1 MQALEGLLWSLV
13 FLIIAAGAMARIV
26 GWRELEGLASRAG
39 VAVVL
44 VLFCLPLARHEA
56 RAVRDGIA
64 SRLSTGHGTPQ
75 VVVVGA
81 GEIAGVT
88 LVVAGHIA
96 MGIWLLRRRAR
107 GEDQRRD
114 QQQRE
119 ADRRRDRTR
128 LPPRDLG
135 GGAP

>member
-13 FLIIAAGAMARIV
+13 FLIIAAAALARIV
-26 GWRELEGLASRAG
+26 GWRELEALAARAA

-44 VLFCLPLARHEA
+44 VLFCLPLVRHEA
-56 RAVRDGIA
+56 RVVRDGIA
-64 SRLSTGHGTPQ
+64 SRTSASCGMPDVL
-75 VVVVGA
+75 VVGPEHLA
-81 GEIAGVT
+81 GGALII
-88 LVVAGHIA
+88 AGHIA
-96 MGIWLLRRRAR
+96 VGLWLLRRRAR

-114 QQQRE
+114 QQQRD

-135 GGAP
+135 GGAS